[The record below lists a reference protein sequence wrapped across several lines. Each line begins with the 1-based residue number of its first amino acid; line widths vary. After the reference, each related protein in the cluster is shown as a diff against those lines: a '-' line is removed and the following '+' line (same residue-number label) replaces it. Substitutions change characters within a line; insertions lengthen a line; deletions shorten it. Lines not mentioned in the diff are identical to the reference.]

1 MPFAAAGAIGLG
13 AATAAGATAGTAALI
28 GAGAAAAGGIA
39 SNLMRKGE
47 VSQGQDQ
54 ANAAQQGFYD
64 QARTDLL
71 PFITSGQNALAPV
84 SSISGPTPWSVGGAT
99 DVGGQ
104 LSGIYGP
111 DQATAAMANF
121 RTDPGYQFRFD
132 EGVRAVDA
140 NAAASGM
147 LRSGATGKAL
157 EKFGQGLA
165 DQGFQTYLS
174 NANTGFTNYYNRL
187 MDLSKLGENAAAGVG
202 NAGVTTGQGIAG
214 TDTSAAAAQSKLTGD
229 TASGLGTTVTGLAN
243 NPAVQ
248 KGINSLFGPSNASYN
263 PAGGLGSTLS
273 VSPGYGDT
281 LFQSGGVF

>member
-47 VSQGQDQ
+47 VSQGQEQ

-84 SSISGPTPWSVGGAT
+84 SSTSGPTPWSVGGGT
-99 DVGGQ
+99 DVAGQ

-140 NAAASGM
+140 NAAASHM

-165 DQGFQTYLS
+165 DQGYQTYLS

-214 TDTSAAAAQSKLTGD
+214 TDTSAAAAQSKITND
-229 TASGLGTTVTGLAN
+229 TATQLGTTATGLMN
-243 NPAVQ
+243 NPAI
-248 KGINSLFGPSNASYN
+248 KDALTPGISPSTVATNQLYQQAAFNQYAPGTYGP
-263 PAGGLGSTLS
+263 
-273 VSPGYGDT
+273 
-281 LFQSGGVF
+281 FQ

>member
-1 MPFAAAGAIGLG
+1 VPFGAVAAGVAS
-13 AATAAGATAGTAALI
+13 AAV
-28 GAGAAAAGGIA
+28 GAGISAL
-39 SNLMRKGE
+39 SNKQRSGQI
-47 VSQGQDQ
+47 SQGQDQ
-54 ANAAQQGFYD
+54 ANAAQQSFYD

-84 SSISGPTPWSVGGAT
+84 SSTSGPTPWSVGGGT
-99 DVGGQ
+99 DVAGQ
-104 LSGIYGP
+104 LTGIYGP

-140 NAAASGM
+140 NAAASHM

-165 DQGFQTYLS
+165 DQGYQTYLS

-202 NAGVTTGQGIAG
+202 SAGVTTGQGIAG

-229 TASGLGTTVTGLAN
+229 TASGLATTVTGLAN